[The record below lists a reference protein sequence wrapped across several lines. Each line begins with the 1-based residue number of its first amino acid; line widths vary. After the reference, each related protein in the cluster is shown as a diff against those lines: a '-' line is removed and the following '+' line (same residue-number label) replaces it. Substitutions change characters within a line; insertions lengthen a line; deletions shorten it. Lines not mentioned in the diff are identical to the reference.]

1 MDNFYQRETFRK
13 LKTSVELD
21 VFKKQDV
28 NKIYKY
34 NDFLVEQIY
43 PLDEKSATNLTNKIN
58 YIKDSYLNETNK
70 IYYSIIPDKNY
81 YTDNSHLKPDYD
93 KMKQIM
99 KNNLKDLQYIDIFQN
114 LKLDSYYYTDS
125 HWKQEKLQSVAKT
138 IANNMNFTINQN
150 YNEQKVAT
158 FKGVYAGQ
166 LPINTKEDEMKI
178 LVNDAITDANV
189 YNYETKEQGGIYN
202 FKKLSGYDKYD
213 IYLSGAT
220 PLIEISNSN
229 NKTNKTLVI
238 FRDSYASSLAPLLME
253 GYSKITLVD
262 TRYISPKILNEY
274 VNFENADI
282 LFIYS
287 TLVINSSM
295 ALKQKKQRFIY
306 NKNKR
311 IEYFSLGEI
320 PENLAEEKTS
330 KAQIKMCFVV
340 ANNENWQTLFD

>member
-43 PLDEKSATNLTNKIN
+43 PLDEKSVTNLTNKIN

-81 YTDNSHLKPDYD
+81 YTDNSHLKLDYD
-93 KMKQIM
+93 KMQQIM
-99 KNNLKDLQYIDIFQN
+99 ENNLNGLQYIDIFQDLN
-114 LKLDSYYYTDS
+114 LDSYYYTDS
-125 HWKQEKLQSVAKT
+125 HWKQEKLQNVVKT
-138 IANNMNFTINQN
+138 IVENMNFTINQN

-166 LPINTKEDEMKI
+166 LPINTKEDEIKI
-178 LVNDAITDANV
+178 LVNDVIADANA

-202 FKKLSGYDKYD
+202 FKKLTGYDKYD

-220 PLIEISNSN
+220 PLIEISNAN

-274 VNFENADI
+274 VDFENADI
-282 LFIYS
+282 LFLYS
-287 TLVINSSM
+287 TLVINNSM
-295 ALKQKKQRFIY
+295 ALK
-306 NKNKR
+306 
-311 IEYFSLGEI
+311 
-320 PENLAEEKTS
+320 
-330 KAQIKMCFVV
+330 
-340 ANNENWQTLFD
+340 

>member
-1 MDNFYQRETFRK
+1 MDNFYQREMFRK
-13 LKTSVELD
+13 LKTSVEID

-43 PLDEKSATNLTNKIN
+43 PLDEKSVINLTNKIN

-81 YTDNSHLKPDYD
+81 YTDNSHLKLDYD

-99 KNNLKDLQYIDIFQN
+99 KNNLKDLQYIDVFQD

-138 IANNMNFTINQN
+138 IADNMNFSITQN

-166 LPINTKEDEMKI
+166 LPINTKEDEIKI
-178 LVNDAITDANV
+178 LVNDVMANVNV

-202 FKKLSGYDKYD
+202 FKKLNGYDKYD

-220 PLIEISNSN
+220 PLIEINNQN

-238 FRDSYASSLAPLLME
+238 FRDSYASSLAPLLTE

-295 ALKQKKQRFIY
+295 ALK
-306 NKNKR
+306 
-311 IEYFSLGEI
+311 
-320 PENLAEEKTS
+320 
-330 KAQIKMCFVV
+330 
-340 ANNENWQTLFD
+340 

>member
-1 MDNFYQRETFRK
+1 MDNFYQREMFRK

-21 VFKKQDV
+21 IFKKQDV

-43 PLDEKSATNLTNKIN
+43 PLDEKSVTNLTNKIN

-81 YTDNSHLKPDYD
+81 YTDNSHLKLDYD

-99 KNNLKDLQYIDIFQN
+99 KNNLKDLQYIDVFQD

-138 IANNMNFTINQN
+138 IADNMNFSITQN

-166 LPINTKEDEMKI
+166 LPINTKEDEIKI

-295 ALKQKKQRFIY
+295 ALK
-306 NKNKR
+306 
-311 IEYFSLGEI
+311 
-320 PENLAEEKTS
+320 
-330 KAQIKMCFVV
+330 
-340 ANNENWQTLFD
+340 

>member
-21 VFKKQDV
+21 IFKKQDV

-34 NDFLVEQIY
+34 SDFLVEQIY
-43 PLDEKSATNLTNKIN
+43 PLDEKSITNLTNKIN
-58 YIKDSYLNETNK
+58 YIKDNYLNETNK

-138 IANNMNFTINQN
+138 IADNMNFSITQN

-166 LPINTKEDEMKI
+166 LPINTKEDEIKI

-220 PLIEISNSN
+220 PLIEISNLN

-295 ALKQKKQRFIY
+295 ALK
-306 NKNKR
+306 
-311 IEYFSLGEI
+311 
-320 PENLAEEKTS
+320 
-330 KAQIKMCFVV
+330 
-340 ANNENWQTLFD
+340 

>member
-21 VFKKQDV
+21 IFKKQDV

-43 PLDEKSATNLTNKIN
+43 PLDEKSITNLTNKIN
-58 YIKDSYLNETNK
+58 YIKDNYLNETNK

-138 IANNMNFTINQN
+138 IADNMNFSITQN

-238 FRDSYASSLAPLLME
+238 FRDSYASSLAPLLTE

-274 VNFENADI
+274 IDFENADI

-295 ALKQKKQRFIY
+295 ALK
-306 NKNKR
+306 
-311 IEYFSLGEI
+311 
-320 PENLAEEKTS
+320 
-330 KAQIKMCFVV
+330 
-340 ANNENWQTLFD
+340 

>member
-21 VFKKQDV
+21 IFKKQDV

-34 NDFLVEQIY
+34 SDFLVEQIY
-43 PLDEKSATNLTNKIN
+43 PLDEKSITNLTNKIN
-58 YIKDSYLNETNK
+58 YIKDNYLNETNK

-138 IANNMNFTINQN
+138 IADNMNFSITQN

-158 FKGVYAGQ
+158 FKGVYAGH
-166 LPINTKEDEMKI
+166 LPINTKEDEIKI

-295 ALKQKKQRFIY
+295 ALK
-306 NKNKR
+306 
-311 IEYFSLGEI
+311 
-320 PENLAEEKTS
+320 
-330 KAQIKMCFVV
+330 
-340 ANNENWQTLFD
+340 

>member
-34 NDFLVEQIY
+34 NDFLVQQIY
-43 PLDEKSATNLTNKIN
+43 PLDEKSVTNLTNKIN
-58 YIKDSYLNETNK
+58 YIKDSYLKETNK

-81 YTDNSHLKPDYD
+81 YTDNNHLKLDYD

-99 KNNLKDLQYIDIFQN
+99 QNNLKNLQYIDIFQD
-114 LKLDSYYYTDS
+114 LGLDSYYYTDS
-125 HWKQEKLQSVAKT
+125 HWKQEKLQNVAKT
-138 IANNMNFTINQN
+138 IAQNMNFNISEN
-150 YNEQKVAT
+150 YNEQKITT

-166 LPINTKEDEMKI
+166 LPINTKEDEIRI
-178 LVNDAITDANV
+178 LINNTIGYANV
-189 YNYETKEQGGIYN
+189 YNYETKEQGEIYN
-202 FKKLSGYDKYD
+202 FKKLNGYDKYD

-229 NKTNKTLVI
+229 NKENKTLII
-238 FRDSYASSLAPLLME
+238 FRDSYASSLAPLLTE

-274 VNFENADI
+274 VDFENADI
-282 LFIYS
+282 LFLYS

-295 ALKQKKQRFIY
+295 ALK
-306 NKNKR
+306 
-311 IEYFSLGEI
+311 
-320 PENLAEEKTS
+320 
-330 KAQIKMCFVV
+330 
-340 ANNENWQTLFD
+340 

>member
-21 VFKKQDV
+21 IFKKQDV

-34 NDFLVEQIY
+34 SDFLVEQIY
-43 PLDEKSATNLTNKIN
+43 PLDEKSITNLTNKIN
-58 YIKDSYLNETNK
+58 YIKDNYLNETNK

-138 IANNMNFTINQN
+138 IADNMNFSITQN

-295 ALKQKKQRFIY
+295 ALK
-306 NKNKR
+306 
-311 IEYFSLGEI
+311 
-320 PENLAEEKTS
+320 
-330 KAQIKMCFVV
+330 
-340 ANNENWQTLFD
+340 

>member
-34 NDFLVEQIY
+34 NDFLVQQIY
-43 PLDEKSATNLTNKIN
+43 PLDEKSVTNLTNKIN
-58 YIKDSYLNETNK
+58 YIKDSYLKETNK

-81 YTDNSHLKPDYD
+81 YTDNNHLKLDYD

-99 KNNLKDLQYIDIFQN
+99 QNNLKDLQYIDIFQD
-114 LKLDSYYYTDS
+114 LGLDSYYYTDS
-125 HWKQEKLQSVAKT
+125 HWKQEKLQNVAKT
-138 IANNMNFTINQN
+138 IAQNMNFNISEN
-150 YNEQKVAT
+150 YNEQKITT

-166 LPINTKEDEMKI
+166 LPINTKEDEIRI
-178 LVNDAITDANV
+178 LINNTIGYANV
-189 YNYETKEQGGIYN
+189 YNYETKEQGEIYN
-202 FKKLSGYDKYD
+202 FKKLNGYDKYD

-229 NKTNKTLVI
+229 NKENKTLII
-238 FRDSYASSLAPLLME
+238 FRDSYASSLAPLLTE

-274 VNFENADI
+274 VDFENADI
-282 LFIYS
+282 LFLYS

-295 ALKQKKQRFIY
+295 AVK
-306 NKNKR
+306 
-311 IEYFSLGEI
+311 
-320 PENLAEEKTS
+320 
-330 KAQIKMCFVV
+330 
-340 ANNENWQTLFD
+340 

>member
-21 VFKKQDV
+21 IFKKQDV

-34 NDFLVEQIY
+34 SDFLVEQIY
-43 PLDEKSATNLTNKIN
+43 PLDEKSITNLTNKIN
-58 YIKDSYLNETNK
+58 YIKDNYLNETNK

-81 YTDNSHLKPDYD
+81 YTDNSHLKLDYD

-138 IANNMNFTINQN
+138 IADNMNFSITQN

-178 LVNDAITDANV
+178 LVNDAIADANV

-202 FKKLSGYDKYD
+202 FKKLNGYDKYD

-295 ALKQKKQRFIY
+295 ALK
-306 NKNKR
+306 
-311 IEYFSLGEI
+311 
-320 PENLAEEKTS
+320 
-330 KAQIKMCFVV
+330 
-340 ANNENWQTLFD
+340 

>member
-1 MDNFYQRETFRK
+1 MDNFYQREMFRK
-13 LKTSVELD
+13 LKTSVEID

-43 PLDEKSATNLTNKIN
+43 PLDEKSVTNLTNKIN

-81 YTDNSHLKPDYD
+81 YTDNSHLKLDYD

-99 KNNLKDLQYIDIFQN
+99 KNNLKGLQYIDIFQDLN
-114 LKLDSYYYTDS
+114 LDSYYYTDS

-138 IANNMNFTINQN
+138 IADNMNFSITQN

-166 LPINTKEDEMKI
+166 LPINTKEDEIKI
-178 LVNDAITDANV
+178 LVNDVMANVNV

-202 FKKLSGYDKYD
+202 FKKLNGYDKYD

-229 NKTNKTLVI
+229 NKINKTLVI
-238 FRDSYASSLAPLLME
+238 FRDSYASSLAPLLTE

-274 VNFENADI
+274 VDFENADI
-282 LFIYS
+282 LFLYS

-295 ALKQKKQRFIY
+295 ALK
-306 NKNKR
+306 
-311 IEYFSLGEI
+311 
-320 PENLAEEKTS
+320 
-330 KAQIKMCFVV
+330 
-340 ANNENWQTLFD
+340 

>member
-1 MDNFYQRETFRK
+1 MDNFYQREMFRK
-13 LKTSVELD
+13 LKTSVEID

-43 PLDEKSATNLTNKIN
+43 PLDEKSVTNLTNKIN

-81 YTDNSHLKPDYD
+81 YTDNSHLKLDYD
-93 KMKQIM
+93 KMQQIM
-99 KNNLKDLQYIDIFQN
+99 ENNLNGLQYIDIFQD
-114 LKLDSYYYTDS
+114 LSLDSYYYTDS
-125 HWKQEKLQSVAKT
+125 HWKQEKLQNVAKT
-138 IANNMNFTINQN
+138 IAENMNFSITQN

-166 LPINTKEDEMKI
+166 LPINTKEDEIKI
-178 LVNDAITDANV
+178 LVNNVIADANA

-202 FKKLSGYDKYD
+202 FKKLTGYDKYD

-220 PLIEISNSN
+220 PLIEISNAN

-238 FRDSYASSLAPLLME
+238 FRDSYASSLAPLLTE

-282 LFIYS
+282 LFLYS
-287 TLVINSSM
+287 TLIINNSM
-295 ALKQKKQRFIY
+295 ALK
-306 NKNKR
+306 
-311 IEYFSLGEI
+311 
-320 PENLAEEKTS
+320 
-330 KAQIKMCFVV
+330 
-340 ANNENWQTLFD
+340 

>member
-21 VFKKQDV
+21 IFKKQDV

-58 YIKDSYLNETNK
+58 YIKESYLNETNK

-81 YTDNSHLKPDYD
+81 YTDNSHLKLDYD
-93 KMKQIM
+93 KMQQIM
-99 KNNLKDLQYIDIFQN
+99 ENNLNGLQYIDIFQD
-114 LKLDSYYYTDS
+114 LSLDSYYYTDS
-125 HWKQEKLQSVAKT
+125 HWKQEKLQNVAKT
-138 IANNMNFTINQN
+138 IAENMNFSITQN

-166 LPINTKEDEMKI
+166 LPINIKEDEIKI
-178 LVNDAITDANV
+178 LVNDVIADANA

-202 FKKLSGYDKYD
+202 FKKLTGYDKYD

-220 PLIEISNSN
+220 PLIEISNAN

-295 ALKQKKQRFIY
+295 ALK
-306 NKNKR
+306 
-311 IEYFSLGEI
+311 
-320 PENLAEEKTS
+320 
-330 KAQIKMCFVV
+330 
-340 ANNENWQTLFD
+340 

>member
-43 PLDEKSATNLTNKIN
+43 PLDEKSVTNLTNKIN
-58 YIKDSYLNETNK
+58 YIKDSYLKETNK

-81 YTDNSHLKPDYD
+81 YTDNNHLKLDYD

-99 KNNLKDLQYIDIFQN
+99 QNNLKDLQYIDIFQD
-114 LKLDSYYYTDS
+114 LGLDSYYYTDS
-125 HWKQEKLQSVAKT
+125 HWKQEKLQNVAKT
-138 IANNMNFTINQN
+138 IAQNMNFNISEN
-150 YNEQKVAT
+150 YNEQKITT

-166 LPINTKEDEMKI
+166 LPINTKEDEIRI
-178 LVNDAITDANV
+178 LINNTIGYANV
-189 YNYETKEQGGIYN
+189 YNYETKEQGEIYN
-202 FKKLSGYDKYD
+202 FKKLNGYDKYD

-229 NKTNKTLVI
+229 NKENKTLII
-238 FRDSYASSLAPLLME
+238 FRDSYASSLAPLLTE
-253 GYSKITLVD
+253 WYSKITLVD

-274 VNFENADI
+274 VDFENADI
-282 LFIYS
+282 LFLYS

-295 ALKQKKQRFIY
+295 ALK
-306 NKNKR
+306 
-311 IEYFSLGEI
+311 
-320 PENLAEEKTS
+320 
-330 KAQIKMCFVV
+330 
-340 ANNENWQTLFD
+340 

>member
-1 MDNFYQRETFRK
+1 MDNFYQREMFRK
-13 LKTSVELD
+13 LKTSVEID

-43 PLDEKSATNLTNKIN
+43 PLDEKSVTNLTSKIN
-58 YIKDSYLNETNK
+58 YIKDSYLNETNQ

-81 YTDNSHLKPDYD
+81 YTDNSHLKLDYD

-99 KNNLKDLQYIDIFQN
+99 KNNLKDLQYIDIFQDLN
-114 LKLDSYYYTDS
+114 LDSYYYTDS

-138 IANNMNFTINQN
+138 IADNMNFSITQN

-166 LPINTKEDEMKI
+166 LPINTKEDEIKI
-178 LVNDAITDANV
+178 LVNDVIADANA

-202 FKKLSGYDKYD
+202 FKKLNGYDKYD

-220 PLIEISNSN
+220 PLIEISNSD

-238 FRDSYASSLAPLLME
+238 FRDSYASSLAPLLTE

-282 LFIYS
+282 LFLYS

-295 ALKQKKQRFIY
+295 ALK
-306 NKNKR
+306 
-311 IEYFSLGEI
+311 
-320 PENLAEEKTS
+320 
-330 KAQIKMCFVV
+330 
-340 ANNENWQTLFD
+340 

>member
-1 MDNFYQRETFRK
+1 MDNFYQREDFRK
-13 LKTSVELD
+13 LKTTVELD

-28 NKIYKY
+28 NKIYEY
-34 NDFLVEQIY
+34 NGYLVEQIY
-43 PLDEKSATNLTNKIN
+43 PLDEKSVTNLTNKIN

-81 YTDNSHLKPDYD
+81 YTDNNHLKFDYD

-99 KNNLKDLQYIDIFQN
+99 QNNLKDLQYIDIFQD
-114 LKLDSYYYTDS
+114 LGLDSYYYTDS
-125 HWKQEKLQSVAKT
+125 HWKQEKLQNVAKT
-138 IANNMNFTINQN
+138 IAQNMNFNISEN
-150 YNEQKVAT
+150 YNEQKIAT

-166 LPINTKEDEMKI
+166 LPINTKEDEIRI
-178 LVNDAITDANV
+178 LINNTIGYANV

-202 FKKLSGYDKYD
+202 FKKLKGYDKYD

-229 NKTNKTLVI
+229 NETNKTLVI
-238 FRDSYASSLAPLLME
+238 FRDSYASSLAPLLTE

-274 VNFENADI
+274 VNFANSDV

-287 TLVINSSM
+287 IMVINNSFG
-295 ALKQKKQRFIY
+295 LK
-306 NKNKR
+306 
-311 IEYFSLGEI
+311 
-320 PENLAEEKTS
+320 
-330 KAQIKMCFVV
+330 
-340 ANNENWQTLFD
+340 

>member
-21 VFKKQDV
+21 IFKKQDV

-43 PLDEKSATNLTNKIN
+43 PLDEKSITNLTNKIN
-58 YIKDSYLNETNK
+58 YIKESYLNETNK

-81 YTDNSHLKPDYD
+81 YTDNSHLKLDYD
-93 KMKQIM
+93 KMQQIM
-99 KNNLKDLQYIDIFQN
+99 ENNLNGLQYIDIFQD
-114 LKLDSYYYTDS
+114 LSLDSYYYTDS
-125 HWKQEKLQSVAKT
+125 HWKQEKLQNVAKT
-138 IANNMNFTINQN
+138 IAENMNFSITQN

-166 LPINTKEDEMKI
+166 LPINTKEDEIKI
-178 LVNDAITDANV
+178 LVNDVIADANA

-202 FKKLSGYDKYD
+202 FKKLTGYDKYD

-220 PLIEISNSN
+220 PLIEISNAN

-295 ALKQKKQRFIY
+295 ALK
-306 NKNKR
+306 
-311 IEYFSLGEI
+311 
-320 PENLAEEKTS
+320 
-330 KAQIKMCFVV
+330 
-340 ANNENWQTLFD
+340 

>member
-81 YTDNSHLKPDYD
+81 YTDNSHLKLDYD
-93 KMKQIM
+93 KMQQIM
-99 KNNLKDLQYIDIFQN
+99 ENNLNGLQYIDIFQD
-114 LKLDSYYYTDS
+114 LSLDSYYYTDS
-125 HWKQEKLQSVAKT
+125 HWKQEKLQNVAKT
-138 IANNMNFTINQN
+138 IAENMNFSITQN

-166 LPINTKEDEMKI
+166 LPINTKEDEIKI
-178 LVNDAITDANV
+178 LVNNVIADANA

-202 FKKLSGYDKYD
+202 FKKLTGYDKYD

-220 PLIEISNSN
+220 PLIEISNAN

-238 FRDSYASSLAPLLME
+238 FRDSYASSLAPLLTE

-274 VNFENADI
+274 VDFENADI
-282 LFIYS
+282 LFLYS
-287 TLVINSSM
+287 TLVINNSM
-295 ALKQKKQRFIY
+295 ALK
-306 NKNKR
+306 
-311 IEYFSLGEI
+311 
-320 PENLAEEKTS
+320 
-330 KAQIKMCFVV
+330 
-340 ANNENWQTLFD
+340 

>member
-21 VFKKQDV
+21 IFKKQDV

-58 YIKDSYLNETNK
+58 YIKESYLNETNK

-81 YTDNSHLKPDYD
+81 YTDNSHLKLDYD
-93 KMKQIM
+93 KMQQIM
-99 KNNLKDLQYIDIFQN
+99 ENNLNGLQYIDIFQD
-114 LKLDSYYYTDS
+114 LSLDSYYYTDS
-125 HWKQEKLQSVAKT
+125 HWKQEKLQNVAKT
-138 IANNMNFTINQN
+138 IAENMNFSITQN

-166 LPINTKEDEMKI
+166 LPINTKEDKIKI
-178 LVNDAITDANV
+178 LVNDIIADANA

-202 FKKLSGYDKYD
+202 FKKLTGYDKYD

-295 ALKQKKQRFIY
+295 ALK
-306 NKNKR
+306 
-311 IEYFSLGEI
+311 
-320 PENLAEEKTS
+320 
-330 KAQIKMCFVV
+330 
-340 ANNENWQTLFD
+340 

>member
-1 MDNFYQRETFRK
+1 MDNFYQREMFRK
-13 LKTSVELD
+13 LKTSVEID

-43 PLDEKSATNLTNKIN
+43 PLDEKSVTNLTNKIN

-81 YTDNSHLKPDYD
+81 YTDNSHLKLDYD

-99 KNNLKDLQYIDIFQN
+99 KNNLKDLQYIDVFQD

-138 IANNMNFTINQN
+138 IADNMNFSITQN

-166 LPINTKEDEMKI
+166 LPINTKEDEIKI
-178 LVNDAITDANV
+178 LVNDVMANVNV

-202 FKKLSGYDKYD
+202 FKKLNGYDKYD

-220 PLIEISNSN
+220 PLIEINNQN

-274 VNFENADI
+274 VDFENADI
-282 LFIYS
+282 LFLYS

-295 ALKQKKQRFIY
+295 ALK
-306 NKNKR
+306 
-311 IEYFSLGEI
+311 
-320 PENLAEEKTS
+320 
-330 KAQIKMCFVV
+330 
-340 ANNENWQTLFD
+340 

>member
-70 IYYSIIPDKNY
+70 IYYSIIPYKNY
-81 YTDNSHLKPDYD
+81 YTDNSHLKLDYD
-93 KMKQIM
+93 KMQQIM
-99 KNNLKDLQYIDIFQN
+99 ENNLNGLQYIDIFQD
-114 LKLDSYYYTDS
+114 LSLDSYYYTDS
-125 HWKQEKLQSVAKT
+125 HWKQEKLQNVAKT
-138 IANNMNFTINQN
+138 IAENMNFSITQN

-166 LPINTKEDEMKI
+166 LPINTKEDEIKI
-178 LVNDAITDANV
+178 LVNNVIADANA

-202 FKKLSGYDKYD
+202 FKKLTGYDKYD

-220 PLIEISNSN
+220 PLIEISNAN

-238 FRDSYASSLAPLLME
+238 FRDSYASSLAPLLTE

-282 LFIYS
+282 LFLYS
-287 TLVINSSM
+287 TLIINNSM
-295 ALKQKKQRFIY
+295 ALK
-306 NKNKR
+306 
-311 IEYFSLGEI
+311 
-320 PENLAEEKTS
+320 
-330 KAQIKMCFVV
+330 
-340 ANNENWQTLFD
+340 

>member
-81 YTDNSHLKPDYD
+81 YTDNSHLKLDYD
-93 KMKQIM
+93 KMQQIM
-99 KNNLKDLQYIDIFQN
+99 ENNLNGLQYIDIFQD
-114 LKLDSYYYTDS
+114 LSLDSYYYTDS
-125 HWKQEKLQSVAKT
+125 HWKQEKLQNVAKT
-138 IANNMNFTINQN
+138 IAENMNFSITQN

-166 LPINTKEDEMKI
+166 LPINTKEDEIKI
-178 LVNDAITDANV
+178 LVNDVMANVNV

-202 FKKLSGYDKYD
+202 FKKLNGYDKYD

-220 PLIEISNSN
+220 PLIEINNQN

-238 FRDSYASSLAPLLME
+238 FRDSYASSLAPLLTE

-295 ALKQKKQRFIY
+295 ALK
-306 NKNKR
+306 
-311 IEYFSLGEI
+311 
-320 PENLAEEKTS
+320 
-330 KAQIKMCFVV
+330 
-340 ANNENWQTLFD
+340 

>member
-1 MDNFYQRETFRK
+1 MDNFYQREMFRK
-13 LKTSVELD
+13 MKTSVELD
-21 VFKKQDV
+21 VFKKQDA

-43 PLDEKSATNLTNKIN
+43 PLDEKSVTNLTSKIN

-81 YTDNSHLKPDYD
+81 YTDNSHLKLDYD

-99 KNNLKDLQYIDIFQN
+99 KNNLKDLQYIDIFQD

-138 IANNMNFTINQN
+138 IADNMNFSITQN

-166 LPINTKEDEMKI
+166 LPINTKEDEIKI
-178 LVNDAITDANV
+178 LVNDVIADANV
-189 YNYETKEQGGIYN
+189 YNYETKEQGEIYN
-202 FKKLSGYDKYD
+202 FKKLNGYDKYD

-220 PLIEISNSN
+220 PLIEISNSD

-238 FRDSYASSLAPLLME
+238 FRDSYASSLAPLLTE

-295 ALKQKKQRFIY
+295 ALK
-306 NKNKR
+306 
-311 IEYFSLGEI
+311 
-320 PENLAEEKTS
+320 
-330 KAQIKMCFVV
+330 
-340 ANNENWQTLFD
+340 

>member
-1 MDNFYQRETFRK
+1 MDNFYKRETFRK
-13 LKTSVELD
+13 LKTSVELN
-21 VFKKQDV
+21 VLKKQDV

-43 PLDEKSATNLTNKIN
+43 PLDEKSVINLTNKIN

-81 YTDNSHLKPDYD
+81 YTDNNHLKLDYD

-99 KNNLKDLQYIDIFQN
+99 QNNLKDLQYIDIFQD
-114 LKLDSYYYTDS
+114 LGLDSYYYTDS
-125 HWKQEKLQSVAKT
+125 HWKQEKLQNVAKT
-138 IANNMNFTINQN
+138 IAQNMNFNISEN
-150 YNEQKVAT
+150 YNEQKITT

-166 LPINTKEDEMKI
+166 LPINTKEDEIRI
-178 LVNDAITDANV
+178 LINNTIGYANV

-202 FKKLSGYDKYD
+202 LKKLNGYDKYD

-238 FRDSYASSLAPLLME
+238 FRDSYASSLAPLLTE

-274 VNFENADI
+274 VDFENADI
-282 LFIYS
+282 LFLYS
-287 TLVINSSM
+287 TLVINNSM
-295 ALKQKKQRFIY
+295 ALK
-306 NKNKR
+306 
-311 IEYFSLGEI
+311 
-320 PENLAEEKTS
+320 
-330 KAQIKMCFVV
+330 
-340 ANNENWQTLFD
+340 

>member
-21 VFKKQDV
+21 IFKKQDV

-34 NDFLVEQIY
+34 SDFLVEQIY
-43 PLDEKSATNLTNKIN
+43 PLDEKSITNLTNKIN
-58 YIKDSYLNETNK
+58 YIKDNYLNETNK

-138 IANNMNFTINQN
+138 IADNMNFSITQN

-166 LPINTKEDEMKI
+166 LPINTKEDEIKI

-253 GYSKITLVD
+253 GYSKITLLD

-295 ALKQKKQRFIY
+295 ALK
-306 NKNKR
+306 
-311 IEYFSLGEI
+311 
-320 PENLAEEKTS
+320 
-330 KAQIKMCFVV
+330 
-340 ANNENWQTLFD
+340 

>member
-21 VFKKQDV
+21 IFKKQDV

-43 PLDEKSATNLTNKIN
+43 PLDEKSITNLTNKIN
-58 YIKDSYLNETNK
+58 YIKDNYLNETNK

-81 YTDNSHLKPDYD
+81 YTDNSHLKLNYD

-99 KNNLKDLQYIDIFQN
+99 KNNLKDLQYIDVFQD

-125 HWKQEKLQSVAKT
+125 HWKQEKLQNVAKT
-138 IANNMNFTINQN
+138 IAENMNFSITQN

-238 FRDSYASSLAPLLME
+238 FRDSYASSLAPLLTE

-295 ALKQKKQRFIY
+295 ALK
-306 NKNKR
+306 
-311 IEYFSLGEI
+311 
-320 PENLAEEKTS
+320 
-330 KAQIKMCFVV
+330 
-340 ANNENWQTLFD
+340 

>member
-1 MDNFYQRETFRK
+1 MDNFYQREIFRK

-43 PLDEKSATNLTNKIN
+43 PLDEKSVTNLTNKIN
-58 YIKDSYLNETNK
+58 YIKDSYLKETNK

-81 YTDNSHLKPDYD
+81 YTDNNHLKLDYD

-99 KNNLKDLQYIDIFQN
+99 QNNLKDLQYIDIFQD
-114 LKLDSYYYTDS
+114 LGLDSYYYTDS
-125 HWKQEKLQSVAKT
+125 HWKQEKLQNVAKT
-138 IANNMNFTINQN
+138 IAQNMNFNISEN
-150 YNEQKVAT
+150 YNEQKITT

-166 LPINTKEDEMKI
+166 LPINTKEDEIRI
-178 LVNDAITDANV
+178 LINNTIGYANV
-189 YNYETKEQGGIYN
+189 YNYETKEQGEIYN
-202 FKKLSGYDKYD
+202 LKKLNGYDKYD

-229 NKTNKTLVI
+229 NKENKTLII
-238 FRDSYASSLAPLLME
+238 FRDSYASSLAPLLTE

-274 VNFENADI
+274 VDFENADI
-282 LFIYS
+282 LFLYS

-295 ALKQKKQRFIY
+295 ALK
-306 NKNKR
+306 
-311 IEYFSLGEI
+311 
-320 PENLAEEKTS
+320 
-330 KAQIKMCFVV
+330 
-340 ANNENWQTLFD
+340 

>member
-81 YTDNSHLKPDYD
+81 YTDNSHLKLDYD

-99 KNNLKDLQYIDIFQN
+99 KNNLKDLQYIDVFQD

-138 IANNMNFTINQN
+138 IADNMNFSITQN

-166 LPINTKEDEMKI
+166 LPINTKEDEIKI
-178 LVNDAITDANV
+178 LVNNVIADANA

-202 FKKLSGYDKYD
+202 FKKLTGYDKYD

-220 PLIEISNSN
+220 PLIEISNAN

-282 LFIYS
+282 LFLYS
-287 TLVINSSM
+287 TLIINNSM
-295 ALKQKKQRFIY
+295 ALK
-306 NKNKR
+306 
-311 IEYFSLGEI
+311 
-320 PENLAEEKTS
+320 
-330 KAQIKMCFVV
+330 
-340 ANNENWQTLFD
+340 

>member
-21 VFKKQDV
+21 IFKKQDV

-34 NDFLVEQIY
+34 SDFLVEQIY
-43 PLDEKSATNLTNKIN
+43 PLDEKSITNLTNKIN
-58 YIKDSYLNETNK
+58 YIKDNYLNETNK

-81 YTDNSHLKPDYD
+81 YTDNSHLKLDYD

-138 IANNMNFTINQN
+138 IADNMNFSITQN

-178 LVNDAITDANV
+178 LVNDAIADANV

-202 FKKLSGYDKYD
+202 FKKLNGYDKYD

-238 FRDSYASSLAPLLME
+238 FRDSYASSLAPLLTE

-295 ALKQKKQRFIY
+295 ALK
-306 NKNKR
+306 
-311 IEYFSLGEI
+311 
-320 PENLAEEKTS
+320 
-330 KAQIKMCFVV
+330 
-340 ANNENWQTLFD
+340 

>member
-81 YTDNSHLKPDYD
+81 YTDNSHLKLDYD
-93 KMKQIM
+93 KMQQIM
-99 KNNLKDLQYIDIFQN
+99 ENNLNGLQYIDIFQD
-114 LKLDSYYYTDS
+114 LSLDSYYYTDS
-125 HWKQEKLQSVAKT
+125 HWKQEKLQNVAKT
-138 IANNMNFTINQN
+138 IAENMNFSITQN

-166 LPINTKEDEMKI
+166 LPINTKEDEIKI
-178 LVNDAITDANV
+178 LVNNVIADANA

-202 FKKLSGYDKYD
+202 FKKLTGYDKYD

-238 FRDSYASSLAPLLME
+238 FRDSYASSLAPLLTE

-282 LFIYS
+282 LFLYS
-287 TLVINSSM
+287 TLIINNSM
-295 ALKQKKQRFIY
+295 ALK
-306 NKNKR
+306 
-311 IEYFSLGEI
+311 
-320 PENLAEEKTS
+320 
-330 KAQIKMCFVV
+330 
-340 ANNENWQTLFD
+340 

>member
-43 PLDEKSATNLTNKIN
+43 PLDEKSVTNLTNKIN
-58 YIKDSYLNETNK
+58 YIKDSYLKETNK

-81 YTDNSHLKPDYD
+81 YTDNNHLKLDYD

-99 KNNLKDLQYIDIFQN
+99 QNNLKDLQYIDIFQD
-114 LKLDSYYYTDS
+114 LGLDSYYYTDS
-125 HWKQEKLQSVAKT
+125 HWKQEKLQNVAKT
-138 IANNMNFTINQN
+138 IAQNMNFNISEN
-150 YNEQKVAT
+150 YNEPKITT

-166 LPINTKEDEMKI
+166 LPINTKEDEIRI
-178 LVNDAITDANV
+178 LINNTIGYANV
-189 YNYETKEQGGIYN
+189 YNYETKEQGEIYN
-202 FKKLSGYDKYD
+202 FKKLNGYDKYD

-229 NKTNKTLVI
+229 NKENKTLII
-238 FRDSYASSLAPLLME
+238 FRDSYASSLAPLLTE

-274 VNFENADI
+274 VDFENADI
-282 LFIYS
+282 LFLYS

-295 ALKQKKQRFIY
+295 ALK
-306 NKNKR
+306 
-311 IEYFSLGEI
+311 
-320 PENLAEEKTS
+320 
-330 KAQIKMCFVV
+330 
-340 ANNENWQTLFD
+340 

>member
-81 YTDNSHLKPDYD
+81 YTDNSHLKLDYG
-93 KMKQIM
+93 KMQQIM
-99 KNNLKDLQYIDIFQN
+99 ENNLNGLQYIDIFQDLN
-114 LKLDSYYYTDS
+114 LDSYYYTDS
-125 HWKQEKLQSVAKT
+125 HWKQEKLQNVAKT
-138 IANNMNFTINQN
+138 IAENMNFSITQN

-166 LPINTKEDEMKI
+166 LPINTKEDEIKI
-178 LVNDAITDANV
+178 LVNDVIADANA

-202 FKKLSGYDKYD
+202 FKKLTGYDKYD

-220 PLIEISNSN
+220 PLIEISNAN

-274 VNFENADI
+274 VDFENADI
-282 LFIYS
+282 LFLYS
-287 TLVINSSM
+287 TLVINNSM
-295 ALKQKKQRFIY
+295 SLK
-306 NKNKR
+306 
-311 IEYFSLGEI
+311 
-320 PENLAEEKTS
+320 
-330 KAQIKMCFVV
+330 
-340 ANNENWQTLFD
+340 

>member
-1 MDNFYQRETFRK
+1 MDNFYQREMFRK
-13 LKTSVELD
+13 LKTSVEID

-43 PLDEKSATNLTNKIN
+43 PLDEKSVTNLTNKIN

-81 YTDNSHLKPDYD
+81 YTDNSHLKLDYD

-99 KNNLKDLQYIDIFQN
+99 KNNLKDLQYIDIFQDLN
-114 LKLDSYYYTDS
+114 LDSYYYTDS
-125 HWKQEKLQSVAKT
+125 HWKQEKLPNVVET
-138 IANNMNFTINQN
+138 ISENMNFSITQN

-166 LPINTKEDEMKI
+166 LPINTKEDEIKI
-178 LVNDAITDANV
+178 LVNDVMANVNV

-202 FKKLSGYDKYD
+202 FKKLNGYDKYD

-220 PLIEISNSN
+220 PLIEINNQN

-295 ALKQKKQRFIY
+295 ALK
-306 NKNKR
+306 
-311 IEYFSLGEI
+311 
-320 PENLAEEKTS
+320 
-330 KAQIKMCFVV
+330 
-340 ANNENWQTLFD
+340 

>member
-21 VFKKQDV
+21 IFKKQDV

-43 PLDEKSATNLTNKIN
+43 PLDEKSITNLTNKIN
-58 YIKDSYLNETNK
+58 YIKDNYLNETNK

-99 KNNLKDLQYIDIFQN
+99 KNNLKDLQYIDIFQDLN
-114 LKLDSYYYTDS
+114 LDSYYYTDS
-125 HWKQEKLQSVAKT
+125 HWKQEKLPNVVET
-138 IANNMNFTINQN
+138 ISENMNFSITQN

-238 FRDSYASSLAPLLME
+238 FRDSYASSLAPLLTE

-295 ALKQKKQRFIY
+295 ALK
-306 NKNKR
+306 
-311 IEYFSLGEI
+311 
-320 PENLAEEKTS
+320 
-330 KAQIKMCFVV
+330 
-340 ANNENWQTLFD
+340 

>member
-21 VFKKQDV
+21 IFKKQDV

-58 YIKDSYLNETNK
+58 YIKESYLNETNK

-81 YTDNSHLKPDYD
+81 YTDNSHLKLDYD
-93 KMKQIM
+93 KMQQIM
-99 KNNLKDLQYIDIFQN
+99 ENNLNGLQYIDIFQD
-114 LKLDSYYYTDS
+114 LSLDSYYYTDS
-125 HWKQEKLQSVAKT
+125 HWKQEKLQNVAKT
-138 IANNMNFTINQN
+138 IAENMNFSITQN

-166 LPINTKEDEMKI
+166 LPINTKEDKIKI
-178 LVNDAITDANV
+178 LVNDIIADANA
-189 YNYETKEQGGIYN
+189 YNYKTKEQGGIYN
-202 FKKLSGYDKYD
+202 FKKLTGYDKYD

-220 PLIEISNSN
+220 PLIEISNAN

-287 TLVINSSM
+287 ALVINSSM
-295 ALKQKKQRFIY
+295 ALK
-306 NKNKR
+306 
-311 IEYFSLGEI
+311 
-320 PENLAEEKTS
+320 
-330 KAQIKMCFVV
+330 
-340 ANNENWQTLFD
+340 

>member
-34 NDFLVEQIY
+34 NDFIVEQIY

-81 YTDNSHLKPDYD
+81 YTDNSHLKLDYD
-93 KMKQIM
+93 KMQQIM
-99 KNNLKDLQYIDIFQN
+99 ENNLNGLQYIDIFQDLN
-114 LKLDSYYYTDS
+114 LDSSYYTDS
-125 HWKQEKLQSVAKT
+125 HWKQEKLQNVAKT
-138 IANNMNFTINQN
+138 IAENMNFSITQN

-166 LPINTKEDEMKI
+166 LPINTKEDEIKI
-178 LVNDAITDANV
+178 LVNNVIADANA

-202 FKKLSGYDKYD
+202 FKKLTGYDKYD

-220 PLIEISNSN
+220 PLIEISNAN

-282 LFIYS
+282 LFLYS
-287 TLVINSSM
+287 TLIINNSM
-295 ALKQKKQRFIY
+295 ALK
-306 NKNKR
+306 
-311 IEYFSLGEI
+311 
-320 PENLAEEKTS
+320 
-330 KAQIKMCFVV
+330 
-340 ANNENWQTLFD
+340 

>member
-21 VFKKQDV
+21 IFKKQDV

-34 NDFLVEQIY
+34 SDFLVEQIY
-43 PLDEKSATNLTNKIN
+43 PLDEKSITNLTNKIN
-58 YIKDSYLNETNK
+58 YIKDNYLNETNK

-138 IANNMNFTINQN
+138 IADNMNFSITQN

-202 FKKLSGYDKYD
+202 FKKLNGYDKYD

-220 PLIEISNSN
+220 PLIEIRNSN

-274 VNFENADI
+274 VDFENADI
-282 LFIYS
+282 LFLYS

-295 ALKQKKQRFIY
+295 ALK
-306 NKNKR
+306 
-311 IEYFSLGEI
+311 
-320 PENLAEEKTS
+320 
-330 KAQIKMCFVV
+330 
-340 ANNENWQTLFD
+340 

>member
-43 PLDEKSATNLTNKIN
+43 PLDEKSVINLTNKIN
-58 YIKDSYLNETNK
+58 YIKNSYLNETNK

-81 YTDNSHLKPDYD
+81 YTDNSHLKLDYD

-99 KNNLKDLQYIDIFQN
+99 KKNLKDLQYIDIFQN

-125 HWKQEKLQSVAKT
+125 HWKQEKLQNVAKT
-138 IANNMNFTINQN
+138 IAENMNFSITQN

-166 LPINTKEDEMKI
+166 LPINTKEDEIKI
-178 LVNDAITDANV
+178 LVNNVIADANA

-202 FKKLSGYDKYD
+202 FKKLTGYDKYD

-238 FRDSYASSLAPLLME
+238 FRDSYASSLAPLLTE

-287 TLVINSSM
+287 ILVINSSM
-295 ALKQKKQRFIY
+295 ALK
-306 NKNKR
+306 
-311 IEYFSLGEI
+311 
-320 PENLAEEKTS
+320 
-330 KAQIKMCFVV
+330 
-340 ANNENWQTLFD
+340 

>member
-13 LKTSVELD
+13 LKTSEELD
-21 VFKKQDV
+21 IFKKQDV

-34 NDFLVEQIY
+34 SDFLVEQIY
-43 PLDEKSATNLTNKIN
+43 PLDEKSITNLTNKIN
-58 YIKDSYLNETNK
+58 YIKDNYLNETNK

-138 IANNMNFTINQN
+138 IADNMNFSITQN

-166 LPINTKEDEMKI
+166 LPINTKEDEIKI

-295 ALKQKKQRFIY
+295 ALK
-306 NKNKR
+306 
-311 IEYFSLGEI
+311 
-320 PENLAEEKTS
+320 
-330 KAQIKMCFVV
+330 
-340 ANNENWQTLFD
+340 